1 MTPEPAAVLQGIST
15 AAALIFILTLPIR
28 LWMVRNSTRG
38 VRGIPS
44 WKGRFKLALALW
56 LSAALFLYRAEATA
70 LEIQY
75 EARYWLSH
83 FASTLAALGLSL
95 LLFLEQ
101 QWCYRISHQAT
112 LYLLVSILCD
122 IVYLA
127 IQFYAAERTN
137 LSRPVLIRFCAQLTL
152 FVLEYR
158 TQRRPILGAR
168 GKVPHSQKFHGLFSR
183 LLFLWVNPILLQG
196 YRNVLRQ
203 TDMPPLDEEMLPGH
217 TRKAM
222 IKSWS
227 EREVVRPET
236 SKSLP
241 LAIMLCL
248 KKPFLDAVLPRFLL
262 IIFRYSQPALISQSI
277 KYVSA
282 SPAAPGGDYGY
293 WIIISAVTIYTGL
306 GLSTAAYQNRLNRL
320 KLMTRSALVGLIHDH
335 TMKLASVAYDN
346 GAATTLMSTDA
357 DSLDGI
363 GEMVHEIWAQ
373 IAEVLIGMWLLF
385 GQVGWIWPLPLVLIY
400 LSSHV
405 SRFVAKHLQPSQ
417 KAWNSATQDRIAATS
432 SVLKTM
438 KVIKMLGFQ
447 GHLSSRIQ
455 KLREFELWTAAKLRW
470 VMIYYNASANALG
483 IFSPAITLIVF
494 AIILSVNDHSL
505 DMETAFTTTAILGM
519 VTHPA
524 NMVMTF
530 VPRVMAALS
539 GFERIQAFLL
549 REPLH
554 ANRGALPKA
563 ALHKLAWNPATGQA
577 VTSSPA
583 IRISQ
588 VQIGQTR
595 TVLENLNIDVATGSL
610 TILSGPTGSG
620 KSTLLRVILGEVIS
634 AQGLVSLSTRRIA
647 YCAQR
652 PWLPNGTI
660 KEVVYSDTNTHGAS
674 DQDYAKWYSEVID
687 TCCLTHDIN
696 SLTDGD
702 QTQIGSRGLNL
713 SGGQRQRVAL
723 ARALFAKYDLILLD
737 DTFSG
742 LDRETEQTLFRNLLG
757 PSGLLRRLRTT
768 VVLASNSAQY
778 FPIADH
784 IVVLGNGGVV
794 KQGNWRMLNLNAA
807 PISKLSSGHTGDE
820 SMVLSADYENL
831 SHQLRANAE
840 TELDLARQ
848 TGDTAL
854 YGYYLRFI
862 DLMTLLF
869 LVGDTAIYAFFVT
882 IPQYWLQLWTESDG
896 ESTAYYVSIYFF
908 LSSVSWASTSAQLWS
923 VLTRLAPQSGLRAHQ
938 RLLDIISRAPLSF
951 FSTTD
956 NGSILNR
963 FSQDIQLIDKHLPT
977 ALQTIFLELIRS
989 SEVCKLIM
997 QVGLLCMAEKW
1008 LTAFFPVCMLLVY
1021 SVQKVYLRTSRQL
1034 RYLELESRAQV
1045 FSSFLESVE
1054 GLETIRAFSWSTT
1067 VIRKNVLS
1075 VENSQRPEFLLLC
1088 LQRWLNIVLDLLAA
1102 GVATAAITIAVVF
1115 RGHVSGAQIG
1125 IALNIMLVA
1134 NTTLLKLV
1142 ENWTVLEM
1150 SLGAISRLKMLEQ
1163 TTPIEGKAN
1172 WSKNP
1177 PQKWPARGQVEFKD
1191 ITAAY
1196 HSECVAIKNLSL
1208 KVTAGQRLI
1217 VCGRTGSGKSTL
1229 FLALLRLL
1237 ELRSGTIEVDGIDI
1251 KHVRLDV
1258 LRQRC
1263 FIAVSQDP
1271 LLLPEETLRFNLDP
1285 DNVAS
1290 DEALIIALT
1299 KSGLWSHFFE
1309 GEKKRVE
1316 GGIVAPGFGEHLI
1329 LDQKVSVFQELSV
1342 GQCQLFSICRALVK
1356 SGVLRA
1362 SGVTPVVL
1370 LDEVTSSLDVDMES
1384 TVFRVIDEE
1393 FTGKGHTTII
1403 VTHRLGTLYT
1413 KVGRDAVAFMADGR
1427 LQELRSD
1434 LSPRLD

>member
-1 MTPEPAAVLQGIST
+1 M
-15 AAALIFILTLPIR
+15 
-28 LWMVRNSTRG
+28 
-38 VRGIPS
+38 
-44 WKGRFKLALALW
+44 
-56 LSAALFLYRAEATA
+56 
-70 LEIQY
+70 
-75 EARYWLSH
+75 
-83 FASTLAALGLSL
+83 
-95 LLFLEQ
+95 
-101 QWCYRISHQAT
+101 
-112 LYLLVSILCD
+112 
-122 IVYLA
+122 
-127 IQFYAAERTN
+127 
-137 LSRPVLIRFCAQLTL
+137 
-152 FVLEYR
+152 
-158 TQRRPILGAR
+158 
-168 GKVPHSQKFHGLFSR
+168 
-183 LLFLWVNPILLQG
+183 
-196 YRNVLRQ
+196 
-203 TDMPPLDEEMLPGH
+203 
-217 TRKAM
+217 
-222 IKSWS
+222 
-227 EREVVRPET
+227 
-236 SKSLP
+236 
-241 LAIMLCL
+241 
-248 KKPFLDAVLPRFLL
+248 
-262 IIFRYSQPALISQSI
+262 FRYSQPTLIYKSI

-306 GLSTAAYQNRLNRL
+306 ALSTAAYQNRLNRL

-373 IAEVLIGMWLLF
+373 IVEVLIGMWLLF

-400 LSSHV
+400 LCSHV

-438 KVIKMLGFQ
+438 KVIKVLGFQ

-455 KLREFELWTAAKLRW
+455 KLREFELWTASKLRW

-494 AIILSVNDHSL
+494 AIILSINDHSL
-505 DMETAFTTTAILGM
+505 HMETAFTTTAILGM

-620 KSTLLRVILGEVIS
+620 KSTLLRVILGEVIP
-634 AQGLVSLSTRRIA
+634 AQGLVSLWTRRIA

-674 DQDYAKWYSEVID
+674 NQDYAKWYGEVID

-742 LDRETEQTLFRNLLG
+742 LDRETEQTLFRNLFG

-807 PISKLSSGHTGDE
+807 PISKLSSGHTSDE

-923 VLTRLAPQSGLRAHQ
+923 VLARLAPQSGLRAHQ
-938 RLLDIISRAPLSF
+938 RLLDIISRAPLCF
-951 FSTTD
+951 FSSTD
-956 NGSILNR
+956 NGSILN
-963 FSQDIQLIDKHLPT
+963 
-977 ALQTIFLELIRS
+977 
-989 SEVCKLIM
+989 
-997 QVGLLCMAEKW
+997 
-1008 LTAFFPVCMLLVY
+1008 

-1045 FSSFLESVE
+1045 FSSFLESV
-1054 GLETIRAFSWSTT
+1054 
-1067 VIRKNVLS
+1067 
-1075 VENSQRPEFLLLC
+1075 
-1088 LQRWLNIVLDLLAA
+1088 DLLAA

-1163 TTPIEGKAN
+1163 TTPIEGRAN

-1196 HSECVAIKNLSL
+1196 HTHLSSECVAIKNLSL

-1290 DEALIIALT
+1290 DEALIITLS

-1309 GEKKRVE
+1309 GEKRVE
-1316 GGIVAPGFGEHLI
+1316 G
-1329 LDQKVSVFQELSV
+1329 
-1342 GQCQLFSICRALVK
+1342 
-1356 SGVLRA
+1356 
-1362 SGVTPVVL
+1362 
-1370 LDEVTSSLDVDMES
+1370 DEVTSSLDVDMES

-1413 KVGRDAVAFMADGR
+1413 KVGRDAVAFMADDLKPDAHSCPAPHTPNLHPPPLVPPQRAPRPPKPRWFPGIRLRQTDPLAHAVRDLLADMADTDQGLILCKATDLYIVAAGDLALDNGLGPILAGDVRLVLAVLEEQQALVTHTVVHAAASLVEDDDVRVLDCGPEEKGDALGR
-1427 LQELRSD
+1427 EGELAEHVVVRPLQI
-1434 LSPRLD
+1434 